1 MMENSPL
8 TLAEAS
14 TFKCAGNVFQCAVLV
29 TVIPIPPFFTAFS
42 LLNMGSLKY
51 GLFYM
56 RLPNMINRIA

>member
-8 TLAEAS
+8 TLAEVN
-14 TFKCAGNVFQCAVLV
+14 TFKCAGNVFQCAVLI

-42 LLNMGSLKY
+42 LLNMDSL
-51 GLFYM
+51 LNTVSST